1 MDLTT
6 ILATAAKISAEAI
19 QNYGPIAWETTLWLV
34 RIDRIEMLCKGFLA
48 LAILIIF
55 QKYCYIKLWEWA
67 EKKARSSDGT
77 SYIPALVLTAGIY
90 IFSPIGV
97 LLSLFNIWNWVGL
110 FWPELYLAKIALD
123 KVL

>member
-19 QNYGPIAWETTLWLV
+19 QNYGPVAWETTLWLI
-34 RIDRIEMLCKGFLA
+34 RLERLEYLSKGLCA
-48 LAILIIF
+48 LVILF
-55 QKYCYIKLWEWA
+55 VFTKYYNNRVWNWA
-67 EKKARSSDGT
+67 KNNSRASDGG
-77 SYIPALVLTAGIY
+77 SYIPVFVLSSLIY
-90 IFSPIGV
+90 ILCPIGIMLT
-97 LLSLFNIWNWVGL
+97 LLNIWNWVGL